1 MALLTKKEINRI
13 KSFVWRYGAFV
24 AIALSGYLMNVG
36 DIQEVSFNTLGT
48 IFTVTTATYIFNEFT
63 KYFNVE
69 K

>member
-1 MALLTKKEINRI
+1 MTKKTINRI

-24 AIALSGYLMNVG
+24 AVALAGYLMNIGNVKEI
-36 DIQEVSFNTLGT
+36 DPNTLLT

-63 KYFNVE
+63 KYFNSE

>member
-1 MALLTKKEINRI
+1 MTKKEINRI

-24 AIALSGYLMNVG
+24 AVAIAGYLMNIG
-36 DIQEVSFNTLGT
+36 DIKEVSFNTLGT

-63 KYFNVE
+63 KYFNSE

>member
-1 MALLTKKEINRI
+1 MNKKTINRI

-24 AIALSGYLMNVG
+24 AVAVAGYLMNIG
-36 DIQEVSFNTLGT
+36 DIKEVSFNTLGT

>member
-1 MALLTKKEINRI
+1 MTKKEINRI

-24 AIALSGYLMNVG
+24 AVALAGYLMNIG
-36 DIQEVSFNTLGT
+36 DIKEVSFNTLLT

-63 KYFNVE
+63 KYFNSE

>member
-1 MALLTKKEINRI
+1 MTKKEINRI

-24 AIALSGYLMNVG
+24 AVALAGYLMNIG
-36 DIQEVSFNTLGT
+36 DIKEVSFNTLGT

-63 KYFNVE
+63 KYFNSE

>member
-1 MALLTKKEINRI
+1 MTKKEINRI

-24 AIALSGYLMNVG
+24 AVALAGYLMNVG
-36 DIQEVSFNTLGT
+36 DIKEVSFNTLAT

-63 KYFNVE
+63 KYFNSE

>member
-1 MALLTKKEINRI
+1 MTKKEINRI

-24 AIALSGYLMNVG
+24 AVAIAGYLMNIG
-36 DIQEVSFNTLGT
+36 DIKEVSLNTLGT

-63 KYFNVE
+63 KYFNTD

>member
-1 MALLTKKEINRI
+1 MTKKEINRI

-24 AIALSGYLMNVG
+24 AVALAGYLMNIG
-36 DIQEVSFNTLGT
+36 DVKEVSFNTLLT

-63 KYFNVE
+63 KYFNSE

>member
-1 MALLTKKEINRI
+1 MTKKTINRI

-24 AIALSGYLMNVG
+24 AVALAGYLMNIGNVKEI
-36 DIQEVSFNTLGT
+36 DPNTLLT

>member
-1 MALLTKKEINRI
+1 MTKKEINRI

-24 AIALSGYLMNVG
+24 AVAIAGYLMNIG
-36 DIQEVSFNTLGT
+36 NIKEVDFNTLGT

-63 KYFNVE
+63 KYFNSE

>member
-1 MALLTKKEINRI
+1 MTKKEINRI

-24 AIALSGYLMNVG
+24 AVAIAGYLMNIG
-36 DIQEVSFNTLGT
+36 DIKEVSFNTLGT

-63 KYFNVE
+63 KYFNTD

>member
-1 MALLTKKEINRI
+1 MTKKTINRI

-24 AIALSGYLMNVG
+24 VVALAGYLMNIGNVKEI
-36 DIQEVSFNTLGT
+36 DPNTLLT

>member
-1 MALLTKKEINRI
+1 MTKKEINRI

-24 AIALSGYLMNVG
+24 AIAIAGYLMNIG
-36 DIQEVSFNTLGT
+36 DIKEVSFNTLGT

-63 KYFNVE
+63 KYFNSE

>member
-1 MALLTKKEINRI
+1 MALLTKKEMNRI

-24 AIALSGYLMNVG
+24 AVALAGYLMNIG
-36 DIQEVSFNTLGT
+36 DIKEVSFNTLGT

-63 KYFNVE
+63 KYFNSE

>member
-24 AIALSGYLMNVG
+24 AIAVAGYLMNIG
-36 DIQEVSFNTLGT
+36 NIKEVELNTIAT

-63 KYFNVE
+63 KYFNSE

>member
-1 MALLTKKEINRI
+1 MTKKEINRI

-24 AIALSGYLMNVG
+24 AVAIAGYLMNIG
-36 DIQEVSFNTLGT
+36 DIKEVSFNTLGT

-63 KYFNVE
+63 KYFNPE

>member
-1 MALLTKKEINRI
+1 MTKKEINRI

-24 AIALSGYLMNVG
+24 AIAIAGYLMNIG
-36 DIQEVSFNTLGT
+36 DIKEVSFNTLGT

-63 KYFNVE
+63 KYFNTD

>member
-1 MALLTKKEINRI
+1 MTKKEINRI

-24 AIALSGYLMNVG
+24 AVAIAGYLMNIG
-36 DIQEVSFNTLGT
+36 DVREVDFYTLGT

-63 KYFNVE
+63 KYFNTD

>member
-1 MALLTKKEINRI
+1 MTKKEINRI

-24 AIALSGYLMNVG
+24 AVALAGYLMNIGNVKEI
-36 DIQEVSFNTLGT
+36 DPNTLLT

>member
-1 MALLTKKEINRI
+1 MTKKQINRI

-24 AIALSGYLMNVG
+24 AVALAGYLMNIGNVKEI
-36 DIQEVSFNTLGT
+36 DPNTLLT

>member
-1 MALLTKKEINRI
+1 MTKKEINRI

-24 AIALSGYLMNVG
+24 AVALAGYLMNIG
-36 DIQEVSFNTLGT
+36 DIKEVSFNTLLT